1 MFFILFNL
9 SLKAQEVK
17 RISIDLD
24 KVYEPVMA
32 KYIYTGS
39 NVSLNDVLVPKF
51 SYIEDSE
58 IKFKGSV
65 KEFSLD
71 VVRSKKLLKSEIEK
85 IIAINDLPTTINK
98 SITIVQSREK
108 RYAKIELNP
117 IYRSGNDIVQVE
129 SVEYSFKLN
138 NNSNIRFSKANKNK
152 ETKNSVLSSGK
163 WYKIAVDRTG
173 VFKIDVDFLNSIGI
187 NKSDINPKKIRLFGN
202 GGAMLPELLSIS
214 RKEDLEENSIWVS
227 GEDDGKFDDEDF
239 ILFYAKGPVS
249 WEYETRDSISHK
261 QNIYSDLAYYF
272 INVDSAVDGK
282 RIENT
287 PIISSPVSK
296 VVSTFTDYKVH
307 EKDLINYIKVGKR
320 WFGEDFSVKNSQN
333 FEFNFQNIDRSQ
345 NVVLKSEFSAKSNVS
360 TPYSFRYN
368 NKEIL
373 SKSVKSTTNSAKVS
387 EAYKTAEG
395 KVAFKP
401 TEDNLNVNIIC
412 NTADPSVLA
421 HLDYIKVIADRKLIA
436 TNKQFGVLNF
446 ESKKINEV
454 LEYVIKQ
461 DENIDFVW
469 DVTDFT
475 NVQRVIDQDN
485 SSDFKFREITDGEIN
500 KYHIVNLSDTFSPIK
515 LDVSIVK
522 NQNLHS
528 LENVQYL
535 IITPKDFEFHAER
548 LANYHRTNT
557 RVSDTDSPFLNVEV
571 VDVEEIYNEFGS
583 GSPDITAIRDFIKY
597 VYDRDS
603 SEQTKLKYVCFLG
616 DATFDYKGTIYTNKN
631 TIPVYLDREGVNL
644 RSSYSTDDYYAY
656 LDKSDN
662 VSDQEVNFKSLLDVS
677 LGRIPVKSK
686 AEAKKF
692 VDKTLNYYSLKSS
705 GKWKTKVTFLG
716 DDGAEGRDQRL
727 IEYLENS
734 ATEIEGGGNSLEKRI
749 EPKNL
754 NVNIEKLYSDAF
766 KETVTSGGGS
776 YPEIKRKFLNSFN
789 QGALVINYFG
799 HGNTFALASENFL
812 DISDIRN
819 IRNIKNL
826 PLFITVTCDF
836 SKFDDPTIVTAGE
849 ELITSP
855 FGGAGSMITTSRE
868 ITINSGN
875 TLNLEISKLL
885 YLSNNTRSVAEVLK
899 DAKNNSRVEGQR
911 FVYFFGDPAM
921 KLSLPKEGIVTTS
934 IHKVSIDP
942 ITEKEKL
949 EEVTTLNGLSRLRVK
964 GSVENDGEINKEFN
978 GSLSVTLFDKEIE
991 RRTLLNEGSGNVV
1004 KFKSLENKIFV
1015 GEATV
1020 KNGVFSFDFILPKD
1034 ISNVPGKGKFSYYAV
1049 SNKEERIGSDFKYS
1063 VGGIDTNAPKD
1074 NTPPVIQL
1082 FIGDETF
1089 VNGGTTTSTPILLAK
1104 IQDDSGI
1111 NTSLNSI
1118 GHNITLVIDG
1128 DLSNPISLNEFYTTE
1143 KGDFTKGIVRY
1154 DIPELSLGNH
1164 TLTFKAWDSHNNSSI
1179 QTLNL
1184 FVEEDNG
1191 FDIKNVLNYPN
1202 PFVNYTEFWFK
1213 NNRRGQPL
1221 EIKAKIYTVSGKLV
1235 KTIGVVITNNSEEIQ
1250 RSMNWDGRD
1259 DFGNKLGKGV
1269 YLYKLIVKE
1278 TISGETAE
1286 KIEKLVIL

>member
-1 MFFILFNL
+1 MFFNL

-17 RISIDLD
+17 RISIVLNT
-24 KVYEPVMA
+24 VYEPVVS
-32 KYIYTGS
+32 KYIYTGF
-39 NVSLNDVLVPKF
+39 NISLNDALVPRF
-51 SYIEDSE
+51 SYIDEVE
-58 IKFKGSV
+58 IKGSI

-71 VVRSKKLLKSEIEK
+71 IVRSKKLLKPEIEK
-85 IIAINDLPTTINK
+85 IIAINDLPTSVNK
-98 SITIVQSREK
+98 TFTTVQAREK
-108 RYAKIELNP
+108 RYAKLELNP
-117 IYRSGNDIVQVE
+117 IYRNGNDIFQVE

-138 NNSNIRFSKANKNK
+138 KDSNVRFSKTNKNK
-152 ETKNSVLSSGK
+152 ETQSSILSSGK
-163 WYKIAVDRTG
+163 WYKIGVDRTG
-173 VFKIDVDFLNSIGI
+173 VFKIDSDFLKSIGI
-187 NKSDINPKKIRLFGN
+187 NNSDVNPKKIRLFGN
-202 GGAMLPELLSIS
+202 GGAILPELLSIS

-227 GEDDGKFDDEDF
+227 GENDGKFDDEDF

-249 WEYETRDSISHK
+249 WEYETRESISHK

-272 INVDSAVDGK
+272 INVDSAIDGK
-282 RIENT
+282 RIENK

-296 VVSTFTDYKVH
+296 VVTTFTDYKVH
-307 EKDLINYIKVGKR
+307 EKDLMNYIKIGKR
-320 WFGEDFSVKNSQN
+320 WFGEDFSVNNSQN
-333 FEFNFQNIDRSQ
+333 FQFNFENIDRNQ
-345 NVVLKSEFSAKSNVS
+345 NVVVKSEFSAKSNIS
-360 TPYSFRYN
+360 TSYSFRYN

-373 SKSVKSTTNSAKVS
+373 NKSVERTINSGKIK
-387 EAYKTAEG
+387 AYVAAAG
-395 KVAFKP
+395 QVAFKP
-401 TEDNLNVNIIC
+401 TEDNLNINIVC
-412 NTADPSVLA
+412 NTVDPSVLA
-421 HLDYIKVIADRKLIA
+421 HLDYIEVIADRELIA
-436 TNKQFGVLNF
+436 TDKQFGVLNF
-446 ESKKINEV
+446 ESKKRNEV

-461 DENIDFVW
+461 DANIDFVW

-475 NVQRVIDQDN
+475 NVQRIIDKDN
-485 SSDFKFREITDGEIN
+485 SSVFKFREITDGEIN
-500 KYHIVNLSDTFSPIK
+500 KYHVVNLSDTFSPIK
-515 LDVSIVK
+515 LDVSMVE

-535 IITPKDFEFHAER
+535 IITPKDFKFHAER
-548 LANYHRTNT
+548 LANYHRINT

-571 VDVEEIYNEFGS
+571 IDVEKIYNEFGS

-597 VYDRDS
+597 VYDRAS

-631 TIPVYLDREGVNL
+631 TIPVYLHEEGVNL
-644 RSSYSTDDYYAY
+644 TSSYSTDDYYGY
-656 LDKSDN
+656 LDVSDN
-662 VSDQEVNFKSLLDVS
+662 VSDQEVNFRSLLDVS

-686 AEAKKF
+686 AEAKNF

-716 DDGAEGRDQRL
+716 DDGADGLDQRL

-734 ATEIEGGGNSLEKRI
+734 AIEIEGGLNSLGKLI
-749 EPKNL
+749 EPQNL

-799 HGNTFALASENFL
+799 HGNTFALANENFL

-819 IRNIKNL
+819 IRNIRNL

-868 ITINSGN
+868 ITISNGN
-875 TLNLEISKLL
+875 ALNLEISKLL
-885 YLSNNTRSVAEVLK
+885 YQSNNTRSIAEVLK
-899 DAKNNSRVEGQR
+899 DAKNNSRVYGQR

-921 KLSLPKEGIVTTS
+921 KLSLPKEGVVTTA
-934 IHKVSIDP
+934 IHRVSIDP
-942 ITEKEKL
+942 VTEKEKL
-949 EEVTTLNGLSRLRVK
+949 EEVTVLNGLSRIRVSGVVK
-964 GSVENDGEINKEFN
+964 NDGVINKDFN
-978 GSLSVTLFDKEIE
+978 GSLFVTLFDKEIE
-991 RRTLLNEGSGNVV
+991 RKTLLNEGSGRVV
-1004 KFKSLENKIFV
+1004 RFKSLENKVFV
-1015 GEATV
+1015 GEAIV
-1020 KNGVFSFDFILPKD
+1020 KSGVFSFDFVLPKD
-1034 ISNVPGKGKFSYYAV
+1034 VSTVPGKGKFSYYAV
-1049 SNKEERIGSDFKYS
+1049 SNKEESIGSDFKYS
-1063 VGGIDTNAPKD
+1063 VGSIDTSVPKD

-1089 VNGGTTTSTPILLAK
+1089 VNGGATTSTPILLAK

-1118 GHNITLVIDG
+1118 GHNITLVIDD

-1143 KGDFTKGIVRY
+1143 KDDFTKGIVRY
-1154 DIPELSLGNH
+1154 DIPELSLGSH
-1164 TLTFKAWDSHNNSSI
+1164 TLTIKAWDSHNNSSI

-1191 FDIKNVLNYPN
+1191 FYIKNVLNYPN
-1202 PFVNYTEFWFK
+1202 PFINYTEFWFK

-1221 EIKAKIYTVSGKLV
+1221 EIKAQIYTVSGKLV
-1235 KTIGVVITNNSEEIQ
+1235 KTIGLITSDNSDEIQ

-1269 YLYKLIVKE
+1269 YLYKLIIKE

-1286 KIEKLVIL
+1286 KTEKLVIL